1 MNTKFAATALV
12 LASTLIAGTSFAAT
26 AYQEADRHA
35 PSGPSTLTREAVKA
49 DYQAAKKAGGLP
61 PAVEGQDYNI
71 KPVTTSLTRE
81 AVKADY
87 QAAKKAGDLP
97 QLSNYS

>member
-49 DYQAAKKAGGLP
+49 EYLAAKKAGGHP
-61 PAVEGQDYNI
+61 PTVEGQDYNI
-71 KPVTTSLTRE
+71 KPVTTSLSRE

-87 QAAKKAGDLP
+87 QAAKKAGELP
-97 QLSNYS
+97 KFNNYS